1 MPHTYTVHDTARGG
15 SLAHPRKLSRA
26 RARPRS
32 RLTRGTGV
40 HAPRHEW
47 QHRQRTLGVLG
58 LLGGAGGRG
67 VIAGGRGVIAGGS
80 GSGNGGTGC
89 GGYRAWGTGRGVG
102 CGDRG
107 GGDGDGDG
115 DGDGNGVGSGW
126 RRLG

>member
-1 MPHTYTVHDTARGG
+1 MYTRSHEGVA
-15 SLAHPRKLSRA
+15 AHPRKLSRA
-26 RARPRS
+26 PTLAAYTGHRRR
-32 RLTRGTGV
+32 RVGV

-47 QHRQRTLGVLG
+47 QHRQRTLGVVG
-58 LLGGAGGRG
+58 LFGG
-67 VIAGGRGVIAGGS
+67 AGGRGVIAGGS

-107 GGDGDGDG
+107 GGGGDSDG

>member
-1 MPHTYTVHDTARGG
+1 MYTISHEGVA
-15 SLAHPRKLSRA
+15 AHPRKLSRTPA
-26 RARPRS
+26 RGPA
-32 RLTRGTGV
+32 TRHRRRRVGV

-47 QHRQRTLGVLG
+47 QHRQRTLGVVG
-58 LLGGAGGRG
+58 LFGCAGGRG
-67 VIAGGRGVIAGGS
+67 VIAGGGGSGS

-89 GGYRAWGTGRGVG
+89 GGYRAWCTGRGVG

-115 DGDGNGVGSGW
+115 EGDGDGVGSGW

>member
-1 MPHTYTVHDTARGG
+1 MYTDIPRGG
-15 SLAHPRKLSRA
+15 SCPHPRKLSR
-26 RARPRS
+26 RHPRPRPGY
-32 RLTRGTGV
+32 TRHWRRRVGV

-47 QHRQRTLGVLG
+47 QHRQRTVGVVG
-58 LLGGAGGRG
+58 LFGG
-67 VIAGGRGVIAGGS
+67 AGGRGVIAGGS

-89 GGYRAWGTGRGVG
+89 GGYRAWCTGQGVG

-115 DGDGNGVGSGW
+115 DGDSNGVGSGW